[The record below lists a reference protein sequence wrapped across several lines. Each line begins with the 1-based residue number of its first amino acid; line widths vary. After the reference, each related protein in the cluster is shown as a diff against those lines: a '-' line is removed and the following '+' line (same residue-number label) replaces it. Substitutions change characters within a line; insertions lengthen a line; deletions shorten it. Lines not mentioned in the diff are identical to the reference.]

1 MFRSFQYGKRQGWS
15 LVHQK
20 LRTFVPLP
28 IIRLH
33 RLARTNKEL
42 FISELYPLSIGAG
55 EGNGNPL
62 KSSYLEDF
70 MDRKGWQVSAHGV
83 TEMDTIE

>member
-1 MFRSFQYGKRQGWS
+1 MIKNPSASAEDSGNTGSIPGSGK
-15 LVHQK
+15 
-20 LRTFVPLP
+20 LP
-28 IIRLH
+28 
-33 RLARTNKEL
+33 
-42 FISELYPLSIGAG
+42 G